1 MTAVHGPLDADV
13 EEQIGRWRG
22 YVVRH
27 RVISG
32 DDVDELEA
40 HLRDQIGDLE
50 QSGLSGDEAFLVAV
64 RRMGRLDDVSR
75 EFAREHSDR
84 LWKQLVLAPGP
95 DAGPSGTGRRELA
108 VVLALAVG
116 AALAIKV
123 PALLGLD
130 IADDP
135 GFYARNLSL
144 FVLPFL
150 AGYLAWKRR
159 MPVRRALVLL
169 VPPFA
174 LAAVVANAYPFV
186 PGGST
191 EVLVALHLPVV
202 LWLVTGVAYAAGDWR
217 SHRRRMDL
225 VRFTGEWVVYY
236 TLLALGGGVLV
247 GLTLAGFELIGLDAS
262 TVVAE
267 WVLPCGAMGAV
278 LVAAWLVEAK
288 QSVVENIA
296 PVLTRVFTPLTTVML
311 AAFLVAILAGGDLVD
326 AERDLLILVDVMLVL
341 VLGLLLYAVSA
352 RDSVAPAG
360 AFDRLQL
367 GLVVIALA
375 VDSLML
381 SVMAARTA
389 EFGVSANKTAALGLN
404 LVLLVNLAWS
414 AWLMGRAVRRHT
426 PLSAL
431 ERWQTSYLPVY
442 AVWAAL
448 VVIAFPVFFAFT

>member
-1 MTAVHGPLDADV
+1 
-13 EEQIGRWRG
+13 
-22 YVVRH
+22 
-27 RVISG
+27 
-32 DDVDELEA
+32 
-40 HLRDQIGDLE
+40 
-50 QSGLSGDEAFLVAV
+50 
-64 RRMGRLDDVSR
+64 
-75 EFAREHSDR
+75 
-84 LWKQLVLAPGP
+84 
-95 DAGPSGTGRRELA
+95 
-108 VVLALAVG
+108 
-116 AALAIKV
+116 
-123 PALLGLD
+123 
-130 IADDP
+130 
-135 GFYARNLSL
+135 
-144 FVLPFL
+144 
-150 AGYLAWKRR
+150 
-159 MPVRRALVLL
+159 
-169 VPPFA
+169 
-174 LAAVVANAYPFV
+174 
-186 PGGST
+186 
-191 EVLVALHLPVV
+191 
-202 LWLVTGVAYAAGDWR
+202 
-217 SHRRRMDL
+217 
-225 VRFTGEWVVYY
+225 
-236 TLLALGGGVLV
+236 
-247 GLTLAGFELIGLDAS
+247 
-262 TVVAE
+262 
-267 WVLPCGAMGAV
+267 MGAV